1 MALNLQSLSITSAFN
16 SIVNFFRGQEN
27 NSKWRDLSTNSEGSF
42 LMRMLANVMSTLSY
56 RIVAQS
62 RENYL
67 STAALSSSNIGIAVN
82 LGYSAFRGSN
92 LKRLIQITPNSNYTL
107 PKFSVIGTYNSDYNI
122 LTLEDV
128 ELEEGV
134 TTKVKT
140 VVGNVREDS
149 FITGTSDIK
158 IFSLFTSG
166 ISEDFIL
173 FKDSIEVPT
182 TKVIKEMIYDKY
194 LVRTN
199 PYGSVD
205 IAYLNTFS
213 SAKYKYGTGTEMT
226 IRYVE
231 LANAPVIPYT
241 SSMFTYGTLGDVVTI
256 SSFIP
261 FESVNSMKITA
272 PLDHETQNLIRSK
285 VDYANRLGEIIPS
298 VTQTNYKALTPT
310 YTLITY
316 LKDTS
321 TLLTGTRVY
330 PGSAAETA
338 EKLAGT
344 EVDEVRNILKEE
356 NFFGTPL
363 PDITVPR
370 REVASLSIKIALKDK
385 YKSISDI
392 NIDIDNIL
400 RNYYNRELNITF
412 NVYDL
417 ERLIEGLSYVKYARV
432 SLVVKPRAANELH
445 QLGDIVEA
453 GGNYYKASKI
463 LGYSGATEPANGWKV
478 PINPPSEIDTDI
490 IIQDGSVYWK
500 CFKRLPGMPSLS
512 FGLRSPSAQYGIGDY
527 MYLSQ
532 FPDYMFKCVDIV
544 RTSGG
549 VSPDTTGHEPGDFIE
564 DGGIVWVVKD
574 YVNDDNTGSWESLTQ
589 YQLGQSVNAKGD
601 YSLECV
607 SYRGSTGTD
616 ENIQFEQ
623 YKYPVVGQ
631 EESVGLDETIGKFY
645 VEGDLTYYFRKGDAI
660 EGYYE
665 GGVVPTTFSIVASQ
679 YWSIGEHSG
688 QTEVRVVRFQD
699 GAQTEKAIDPSKTYV
714 ELEVPQRGTLDGNI
728 EWTLI
733 DNIEKIKYDWNSFV
747 TFTHSLEIIEG

>member
-16 SIVNFFRGQEN
+16 SIVNFFRSQEN
-27 NSKWRDLSTNSEGSF
+27 NSRWRDLSTGSEGSF
-42 LMRMLANVMSTLSY
+42 LIRMLANVMSTLSY

-67 STAALSSSNIGIAVN
+67 STAALPSSNIGIAVN

-107 PKFSVIGTYNSDYNI
+107 PKFSVIGTYNSEYSI
-122 LTLEDV
+122 LTLDDV

-134 TTKVKT
+134 TTTVRT

-173 FKDSIEVPT
+173 YKDSVEVPT
-182 TKVIKEMIYDKY
+182 TKVMKEMIDDKY

-205 IAYLNTFS
+205 VAYLNSFS
-213 SAKYKYGTGTEMT
+213 SAKYKYGTGTEIT

-231 LANAPVIPYT
+231 LADMTVVPYS

-256 SSFIP
+256 SPYIP
-261 FESVNSMKITA
+261 FESVNSMKVTA

-285 VDYANRLGEIIPS
+285 SDYANRMREIIPS
-298 VTQTNYKALTPT
+298 VIQANFKALTPT

-316 LKDTS
+316 LKETS

-330 PGSAAETA
+330 PGSAAETK
-338 EKLAGT
+338 ERLANT
-344 EVDEVRNILKEE
+344 EVEEVREILKEE

-363 PDITVPR
+363 PDISVPR
-370 REVASLSIKIALKDK
+370 REVADITIQIALKNK

-392 NIDIDNIL
+392 NVDIDNIL
-400 RNYYNRELNITF
+400 KNYYNRELSVTF

-432 SLVVKPRAANELH
+432 ALTVNKRTVNTDY
-445 QLGDIVEA
+445 QLGHIIKVGD
-453 GGNYYKASKI
+453 NYYRASKI
-463 LGYSGATEPANGWKV
+463 LGYTGVTEPADGWKI
-478 PINPPSEIDTDI
+478 PINAPAEIDTDI
-490 IIQDGSVYWK
+490 IVQDGSIYWK
-500 CFKRLPGMPSLS
+500 CFKMLPNMPELS
-512 FGLRSPSAQYGIGDY
+512 ISMRSPSTQYGIGDY
-527 MYLSQ
+527 MYLKQ
-532 FPDYMFKCVDIV
+532 YPNYMFKCVDIV

-549 VSPDTTGHEPGDFIE
+549 TAPDTTGHALGDFIV

-574 YVNDDNTGSWESLTQ
+574 YVNDDNTEAWSSLTQ
-589 YQLGQSVNAKGD
+589 YQLGQTVNSRGE

-607 SYRGSTGTD
+607 SYTGSTGTEED
-616 ENIQFEQ
+616 IQFEQ
-623 YKYPVVGQ
+623 YSYPVVGQ
-631 EESVGLDETIGKFY
+631 DEENSRFY

-660 EGYYE
+660 EGSYS
-665 GGVVPTTFSIVASQ
+665 GGTTTFAVTASA
-679 YWSIGEHSG
+679 YLTSGDRVG
-688 QTEVRVVRFQD
+688 QTEIRVTRFQD
-699 GAQTEKAIDPSKTYV
+699 GAETEVAIDPSKTYIK
-714 ELEVPQRGTLDGNI
+714 LEAPMRGTVDGNVQ
-728 EWTLI
+728 WTLI
-733 DNIEKIKYDWNSFV
+733 KDVEKIKYDWNSFV
-747 TFTHSLEIIEG
+747 TFTHTLEIVEE